1 MNRIFISFIL
11 CLCLL
16 PLAAQEVAEDEF
28 LGTGPI
34 EFTHFTGEYDHIN
47 TLEEIQGIGRSLAS
61 TTDIFQSG
69 KSRYG
74 HFLLA
79 HSYQPE
85 IPDGLDGDIL
95 ILTQSSGVDHVRN
108 IRHIIAGF
116 LEDAYG
122 YNYDRA
128 YVLAEFLTYYN
139 AVHYQDI
146 AHFNQKYKPGVM
158 EHLTPDRCGMSRI
171 YSEWPGRARIV
182 IPLRN
187 PNQEGLSSVD
197 TSIISDEEVIDEM
210 QLEEDANLDVRKDM
224 VEIRE
229 EENRQEQ
236 EQLEEK
242 REEVQEEQQIVEE
255 ELQELEEKEATEE
268 LTEEEEERRDEL
280 VERQEEL
287 QEREEQIEEEQEE
300 LDQRTEEVLDERDEI
315 ARDEN
320 RQIDEGRD
328 SNEPSEQE
336 SVFVGQEEEGP
347 VPMHFFHYSGN
358 ENGVPF
364 GSIFLYDLQSGNKTS
379 ESTVTT
385 LYGREYT
392 QYNALFLGIG
402 KSRNSGE
409 VHLMLIDKENLGLLK
424 ESTVGV
430 HPGSR
435 IEIDQ
440 SNRIFAISE
449 LDGTYYLARFNEDLE
464 LDLRSSQP
472 VDPFTD
478 ILFYNGKIFVQ
489 DERGAMVELN
499 IQSLEAEKEYR

>member
-1 MNRIFISFIL
+1 MKRFFISIIL
-11 CLCLL
+11 CLSILSIT
-16 PLAAQEVAEDEF
+16 AQEVAEDEF

-34 EFTHFTGEYDHIN
+34 EFTHFTGEYDHID
-47 TLEEIQGIGRSLAS
+47 TLEDIQGIGRNLAA

-69 KSRYG
+69 KSRFG
-74 HFLLA
+74 HFILA

-85 IPDGLDGDIL
+85 IPEGLDGDIL
-95 ILTQSSGVDHVRN
+95 MLTQTSGVDHVRN
-108 IRHIIAGF
+108 VRHIIAGF

-122 YNYDRA
+122 YPYDRA

-146 AHFNQKYKPGVM
+146 AHFNKKYKEGVM
-158 EHLTPDRCGMSRI
+158 AHLTPDRCGMSRI
-171 YSEWPGRARIV
+171 YSEWPGMARIV

-197 TSIISDEEVIDEM
+197 TSIISDEEVIEEM
-210 QLEEDANLDVRKDM
+210 QQEEDANLDVRKDL

-229 EENRQEQ
+229 EENQQEQ
-236 EQLEEK
+236 EQLDAE
-242 REEVQEEQQIVEE
+242 REEVQEEQEVVQEELE
-255 ELQELEEKEATEE
+255 ELQQKEETTE
-268 LTEEEEERRDEL
+268 LTEEEEERKAEL
-280 VERQEEL
+280 EERQEEL
-287 QEREEQIEEEQEE
+287 EQQENEIEEEQQE
-300 LDQRTEEVLDERDEI
+300 LDTRSEEVLDMRDDI

-328 SNEPSEQE
+328 SNEPSEKE
-336 SVFVGQEEEGP
+336 SVFVSQEDEGP
-347 VPMHFFHYSGN
+347 VPMHFFHYNGN
-358 ENGVPF
+358 EDGVPY
-364 GSIFLYDLQSGNKTS
+364 GTIFLYDLQSGNKTS

-409 VHLMLIDKENLGLLK
+409 VHLMLIDKENLGLLN
-424 ESTVGV
+424 ESSVQI

-435 IEIDQ
+435 IEVDQ

-449 LDGTYYLARFNEDLE
+449 LEGKYYLARFNEDLE
-464 LDLRSSQP
+464 LDKRSSQP

-489 DERGAMVELN
+489 DESGSMVELN
-499 IQSLEAEKEYR
+499 LQSLDAEKEYR